1 MVAGILIVAT
11 TTLGAPAASALG
23 LSSGSSSSIGSSS
36 VLGDAQHAV
45 NEAKIAQI
53 LEKYNIPGAQVVH
66 QKGSVTDS
74 YAVGVARK
82 DLGTPVSED
91 TMFQA
96 ASLTKVV
103 STYAFLKLVDEGKL
117 DLDTPLWDYYQSPRI
132 AGSAEAKTITARMV
146 LNHTTGLPNWATSPG
161 AEDSALVPQW
171 TPGSKFGYSGD
182 AFFLLQQVVEHME
195 NKNFSDILDT
205 EVFRPFNMEHSS
217 LVFREADIPLMTV
230 GHDENGEPG
239 KLSEFRQGND
249 AYTLLTSA
257 DDYTKFIQRAIIS
270 GEGLSPEVHQEW
282 LQASSD
288 ANQTPPSPAD
298 PFISWGLGIGLEDSD
313 LGPAVWHWGDNGSRR
328 AFFIAFPE
336 RKESVAMFWNSS
348 NGQKSAEDL
357 LQLFLGKGDFHST
370 EWVNGNPE

>member
-1 MVAGILIVAT
+1 DQW
-11 TTLGAPAASALG
+11 
-23 LSSGSSSSIGSSS
+23 GSHRQ
-36 VLGDAQHAV
+36 L
-45 NEAKIAQI
+45 QI
-53 LEKYNIPGAQVVH
+53 HHTNG
-66 QKGSVTDS
+66 
-74 YAVGVARK
+74 R
-82 DLGTPVSED
+82 
-91 TMFQA
+91 
-96 ASLTKVV
+96 
-103 STYAFLKLVDEGKL
+103 
-117 DLDTPLWDYYQSPRI
+117 
-132 AGSAEAKTITARMV
+132 
-146 LNHTTGLPNWATSPG
+146 NH
-161 AEDSALVPQW
+161 
-171 TPGSKFGYSGD
+171 
-182 AFFLLQQVVEHME
+182 
-195 NKNFSDILDT
+195 KNFADILDT

-230 GHDENGEPG
+230 GHNENGEPG
-239 KLSEFRQGND
+239 KLSEFRRGND

-270 GEGLSPEVHQEW
+270 GEGLSPEVHQKW

-288 ANQTPPSPAD
+288 ADQTPPSPAD